1 MDISFLEKLIKI
13 IDKSTLSSFEL
24 EEKDLHIKIE
34 RNITS
39 SVSPAAVPV
48 VQIDTAADS
57 NGNGDN
63 GAGNDAEYVYVKSPM
78 VGIYYSLSSIGK
90 TDIPIGNRIEKGM
103 VVCAIEAMKLINE
116 IESDVEG
123 ELVEVLVQ
131 HGDSVE
137 FGQNLFKLK
146 KV

>member
-1 MDISFLEKLIKI
+1 MDITLLEKLIKVV
-13 IDKSTLSSFEL
+13 DKSTLSYFEL

-34 RNITS
+34 RNIVSGTTS
-39 SVSPAAVPV
+39 AVLPAQQGATP
-48 VQIDTAADS
+48 DTNNIEDNS
-57 NGNGDN
+57 NTED
-63 GAGNDAEYVYVKSPM
+63 EFLYVKSPM
-78 VGIYYSLSSIGK
+78 VGLFYSLSSIGK
-90 TDIPIGNRIEKGM
+90 TDVPIGTMIKKGM
-103 VVCAIEAMKLINE
+103 VLCAIEAMKLINE

-137 FGQNLFKLK
+137 YGQNLFKIK

>member
-1 MDISFLEKLIKI
+1 MDISVLEKLIKI
-13 IDKSTLSSFEL
+13 VDKSTLSYFEL

-34 RNITS
+34 RNI
-39 SVSPAAVPV
+39 VSGNAAAVLPV
-48 VQIDTAADS
+48 QTEGTVET
-57 NGNGDN
+57 NGNSEDCTAN
-63 GAGNDAEYVYVKSPM
+63 EDEFVYVKSPM
-78 VGIYYSLSSIGK
+78 VGQFYSLSSIGK
-90 TDIPIGNRIEKGM
+90 TDVPIGTIINKGM

-131 HGDSVE
+131 HGDPVE